1 MRLRLPNRSAVGHFF
16 LLGLCAWF
24 GPALYMFVPFS
35 HAGFQIEKIWWA
47 YGILEGSLAW
57 LFRHHFRGKLVTQ
70 LMKSYLTIVSAG
82 CLISGVFA
90 IARWAGI
97 TRFEPKLVDGGCE
110 IVGLETPL
118 HMLIFEVMNAI
129 CALPTL
135 LFLGSL
141 TAGGFFVSTKS
152 SLSIREPGVVD
163 QK

>member
-1 MRLRLPNRSAVGHFF
+1 MRLRLPSRSAVGQFF
-16 LLGLCAWF
+16 LLGLCAWV

-35 HAGFQIEKIWWA
+35 HAGFQIGKIWWA

-57 LFRHHFRGKLVTQ
+57 LFRHRFSGKLITQ
-70 LMKSYLTIVSAG
+70 LAKSYLTIVSAG
-82 CLISGVFA
+82 CMISGVFV

-97 TRFEPKLVDGGCE
+97 TRFEPMLVDGGCE
-110 IVGLETPL
+110 IVGLETPVL
-118 HMLIFEVMNAI
+118 MMQFELINGI

-141 TAGGFFVSTKS
+141 TAGGFFVSTKGS
-152 SLSIREPGVVD
+152 GSIRKPGVVN